1 MGEDCPP
8 VILLWGEETA
18 VGTLPSR
25 EEMGLRDVSCS
36 PVGC

>member
-8 VILLWGEETA
+8 VILLWGGETA
-18 VGTLPSR
+18 VGALPSR
-25 EEMGLRDVSCS
+25 EKMGLRDVPCS